1 MTDSFRCFALSIFK
15 HLVSIMNLSERLYH
29 LFSIR
34 WVQHISF
41 WLVFLLLLATRYFHM
56 EEEKIAQEL
65 LIDLVQ
71 FSIIACL
78 VYFNLLVLLPRLWNK
93 GEYKKYLLAIFS
105 SELVIISILITIF
118 YVVPNH
124 EFKPR
129 MLKSPLMVLI
139 ISFFKTNIF
148 IFSTSLFHFAK
159 EWMKLKDENLKYT
172 EKAQEQLEAEI
183 SILKAQVNPHF
194 LFNTLNNIYSMSLY
208 DSNKTPEMILKLS
221 QLISY
226 MLYEC
231 KDEEVSLEKEIQ
243 FIKNYIDL
251 ESVRVEDIAKINL
264 NINGEDP
271 GHKVPP
277 LLFIPLIENAFKHG
291 ISTEQSSSEI
301 NINLAISEN
310 KIDLE
315 INNPIDSLEEEKDK
329 EIGGLGIEN
338 VKKRLKLLFPDHHIF
353 DISQNKMLY
362 TTKLSLI
369 LS

>member
-1 MTDSFRCFALSIFK
+1 
-15 HLVSIMNLSERLYH
+15 
-29 LFSIR
+29 
-34 WVQHISF
+34 
-41 WLVFLLLLATRYFHM
+41 M
-56 EEEKIAQEL
+56 EEYRIEL
-65 LIDLVQ
+65 ELIIDLVQ
-71 FSIIACL
+71 FSIIASF
-78 VYFNLLVLLPRLWNK
+78 VYFNLLVLIPRIWNK

-118 YVVPNH
+118 YMIPNH
-124 EFKPR
+124 EFKPK
-129 MLKSPLMVLI
+129 MLKSPIMVVI
-139 ISFFKTNIF
+139 VSFFKTNIF

-159 EWMKLKDENLKYT
+159 EWMKLKDENLKFT

-208 DSNKTPEMILKLS
+208 DSYKTPEMILKLS

-251 ESVRVEDIAKINL
+251 EAVRVEDIAKINL
-264 NINGEDP
+264 NIKGEDP

-291 ISTEQSSSEI
+291 ISTEQASSEI
-301 NINLAISEN
+301 NINLAISEST
-310 KIDLE
+310 IDLE
-315 INNPIDSLEEEKDK
+315 INNPIDSSEEDEKNK
-329 EIGGLGIEN
+329 EIGGLGIVN
-338 VKKRLKLLFPDHHIF
+338 VKKRLALLFPEHHIF
-353 DISQNKMLY
+353 DISQSKALY